1 MFTEARKI
9 HLLEEVLKTTNE
21 TTLIELET
29 VLKKSKKN
37 VAKEKKQQIQEDY
50 TDEYKTELDKRY
62 AAYKKD
68 GKVVSREA
76 VDKRIKKVLSK
87 AK

>member
-29 VLKKSKKN
+29 VLKKN